1 MNIPVPSSRRYANT
15 PTATLTTAGGA
26 KVVYLERRI
35 VPLPSRFAALQ
46 YYLVQTYDRLDNIAN
61 AFYGDPEIYWLIC
74 DANGALEPE
83 ELEQRDRVLRITMP
97 EGFPAPA
104 NA

>member
-1 MNIPVPSSRRYANT
+1 MNIPTPSSRRYANT
-15 PTATLTTAGGA
+15 PAATLNIGGRT
-26 KVVYLERRI
+26 VVYLQRRI
-35 VPLPSRFAALQ
+35 VPLPSRFATLQ
-46 YYLVQTYDRLDNIAN
+46 NYRVQDSDRLDNIAY

-74 DANGALEPE
+74 DANGALKPE
-83 ELEQRDRVLRITMP
+83 ELETRDRVIRITMP